1 MRFDC
6 FFSISQTPVQGYTPS
21 EKTMFDNF
29 FQQVK
34 AADELGF
41 ETAWIAESHLST
53 QVQKLH
59 KNPVVPYWQG
69 EIGLNV
75 DILQMA
81 QQIFATTR
89 RIHVGSAVMNIL
101 VNGGPIAAAERIALF
116 LALHGRNPAEK
127 RRLKIGFAQGR
138 FEFMNR
144 AAGIVPRNAK
154 EEIAWPALRGKIF
167 AEACEIFL
175 RLLRGETLS
184 SDSIQRPT
192 LSSRDFRDG
201 GETWKTLHSAS
212 ATTAASASA
221 LASTAAS
228 ASKSADPIAL
238 EMERRW
244 QFDALKIVPSEFRR
258 ELLDLYIGSH
268 EPSLQDQVNQWCP
281 VKVFNLS
288 ITRPEVIEETHQRL
302 KKNFH
307 PEGGPWNRSYM
318 PRTLMV
324 FINEEK
330 NLTREERRK
339 SARAEADQAL
349 RAYWSALEGT
359 IDPQKIA
366 AATSNAVVGDA
377 EEVAEQ
383 IAGRFHPDDCL
394 MLWFDFFNHD
404 SDRVVRNMEAF
415 TTKVIPLLRRSADG
429 HD

>member
-6 FFSISQTPVQGYTPS
+6 FFSISQTPVQGQTPS

-29 FQQVK
+29 FSQVR

-53 QVQKLH
+53 QVQKQH
-59 KNPVVPYWQG
+59 KNPVVPFWEG

-81 QQIFATTR
+81 HQIFAQTR

-101 VNGGPIAAAERIALF
+101 VNGGPLAAAERIALF
-116 LALHGRNPAEK
+116 LALHGRNPDER

-144 AAGIVPRNAK
+144 AAGIVPRNPV
-154 EEIAWPALRGKIF
+154 EELAWPALRSKIF

-175 RLLRGETLS
+175 RLLQGETLA
-184 SDSIQRPT
+184 SDAVRAPT
-192 LSSRDFRDG
+192 LQAGDFRD
-201 GETWKTLHSAS
+201 ETTWNKLQNLTNHPKAEKI
-212 ATTAASASA
+212 TC
-221 LASTAAS
+221 
-228 ASKSADPIAL
+228 D
-238 EMERRW
+238 RRW
-244 QFDALKIVPSEFRR
+244 QFEILKIVPSEFRR
-258 ELLDLYIGSH
+258 DLLELYLGSH
-268 EPSLQDQVNQWCP
+268 ETALQDQVNQWCP
-281 VKVFNLS
+281 VRVFNLS

-302 KKNFH
+302 SQKFH
-307 PEGGPWNRSYM
+307 PTGGPWQRSYM

-324 FINEEK
+324 FINEEAH
-330 NLTREERRK
+330 LTRDERRK
-339 SARAEADQAL
+339 AARHEADMAL
-349 RAYWSALEGT
+349 SAYWKALEGT

-366 AATSNAVVGDA
+366 AATDNAVVGDA

-383 IAGRFHPDDCL
+383 IAKRFDADDCL

-404 SDRVVRNMEAF
+404 SDRVIRNMAAF
-415 TTKVIPLLRRSADG
+415 TNQVIPRLRGTTHGTR
-429 HD
+429 